1 MTMNLKELLFTANQ
15 KLHQGD
21 FREAETLFSEM
32 LKRDPKSVDAIW
44 GRARARWSIQAFDAA
59 IGDYAEAHFHDP
71 CHEFILQE
79 YVSALVKRQRE
90 EEALKVCD
98 EAIKKAPKNISAHIG
113 RDWVTSL
120 IAPIWHIPMVNEKQ
134 RNQAYFD
141 GIVAANFKEDELVFE
156 IGAGSGLLSMM
167 AARQGAGFVVACEA
181 KRSVAK
187 VAEKVIES
195 NRLGNRIRIVNK
207 SSHQVA
213 LGADLER
220 RADVLLHEIFSSE
233 LLGEH
238 VLPSIE
244 DAKARLLKEEAK
256 IIPPSASIMIG
267 LVGSKALKN
276 YLFASETFGFD
287 LTELNKVSLQ
297 KVPIYR
303 EDLDLI
309 LMSDAHEAFAFD
321 FQSKSHF
328 PPESKVFQMAST
340 REGECLGVVQ
350 WIKINF
356 DSGIVY
362 QNHPANKIGVTGW
375 ERLIFKFKS
384 PISMVKGETVEIQG
398 SHNRERIWFDLL
410 SHKP

>member
-1 MTMNLKELLFTANQ
+1 MKMNLKELLFTANQ

-44 GRARARWSIQAFDAA
+44 GRARARWSIEAFDVA

-71 CHEFILQE
+71 CNEIILKE

-141 GIVAANFKEDELVFE
+141 GIVAANLKEEQLVFE

-167 AARQGAGFVVACEA
+167 AASQGAGFVVACEA

-244 DAKARLLKEEAK
+244 DAKARLMKEEAK

-267 LVGSKALKN
+267 LVESKALKS
-276 YLFASETFGFD
+276 YLFASETLGFD

-309 LMSDAHEAFAFD
+309 LMGDAHEAFTFD
-321 FQSKSHF
+321 FQSNSRF

-340 REGECLGVVQ
+340 REGECLGVLQ
-350 WIKINF
+350 WVKINF
-356 DSGIVY
+356 DSEIVY
-362 QNHPANKIGVTGW
+362 QNHPANKIGVSGW

-384 PISMVKGETVEIQG
+384 PISLVKGETLEIQG
-398 SHNRERIWFDLL
+398 SHNRERIWFDLV
-410 SHKP
+410 SRKF